1 MRTDPPGHAGN
12 VLGLAPGSS
21 SQEVRRAFRAKARD
35 LHPDLGGDPE
45 RFHALH
51 LAYQA
56 LTQALFGPAMDP
68 GMRRRRA
75 RSLDAGDEGI
85 MVAEPNGEVIP
96 EEEVMEGE
104 EEAVA
109 MAIVDILEGGLL
121 KLDMGII
128 QEGIVGGVENMVE
141 NILGSIRD
149 GGKLNTV
156 FKGKVIIG
164 ENMKAILGEN
174 MKGGPQNVLKG
185 VLRVLMEVDRRAWGH
200 IRETGKVVRTVVKAK
215 VLGIAEDILSMEG
228 VMLLGE
234 ARGILEKG
242 RKKVELKQ
250 VVIFLVIQFLPEAK
264 VRNLVVIFLAIQFL
278 LEAKVRN
285 PEKVKD
291 MGQRTGEDRSR
302 GNWR

>member
-1 MRTDPPGHAGN
+1 
-12 VLGLAPGSS
+12 
-21 SQEVRRAFRAKARD
+21 
-35 LHPDLGGDPE
+35 
-45 RFHALH
+45 
-51 LAYQA
+51 
-56 LTQALFGPAMDP
+56 
-68 GMRRRRA
+68 
-75 RSLDAGDEGI
+75 
-85 MVAEPNGEVIP
+85 
-96 EEEVMEGE
+96 
-104 EEAVA
+104 

-141 NILGSIRD
+141 NMLGSIRD

-174 MKGGPQNVLKG
+174 NVLKG
-185 VLRVLMEVDRRAWGH
+185 VLRVLMEVDRRVWGH

-250 VVIFLVIQFLPEAK
+250 VVIFLVIQFLPEAE
-264 VRNLVVIFLAIQFL
+264 VRNPVVIFLAIQFL

-291 MGQRTGEDRSR
+291 MGQRMGEDRSR